1 MERGGAGEESLSR
14 RYRVFGIVQGVGFRP
29 FVSRLAAKHGIF
41 GNVANKGP
49 YVEILAK
56 GRICSKSFED
66 CRYIVYNY

>member
-41 GNVANKGP
+41 GSVASL
-49 YVEILAK
+49 LA
-56 GRICSKSFED
+56 GLAVGLLAAGVVARIK
-66 CRYIVYNY
+66 R